1 MPTAAILQLPSFGL
15 RVRVPREIN
24 YSFENERK
32 QHKIQMKEYR
42 KVHFKEFWDTQT
54 QAENLYLERFKKERI
69 QKQKA
74 DMERHL
80 TSVCTVSLHTK
91 TKLANLEKRNE
102 NLLEKMRYKDIQ

>member
-1 MPTAAILQLPSFGL
+1 MSIKEKKNRLSIFKTLIRSLEFFDLRRNGRKLLLLIKMLKPCQRILSTPTILQIPSFGL

-32 QHKIQMKEYR
+32 QYKVQMKEYR

-69 QKQKA
+69 
-74 DMERHL
+74 
-80 TSVCTVSLHTK
+80 
-91 TKLANLEKRNE
+91 
-102 NLLEKMRYKDIQ
+102 